1 MRVRARYA
9 PSPTGFFHV
18 GGARTALFNY
28 LYAKHTG
35 GDFILRIEDTDMA
48 RNVEGGI
55 ESQINNLEWMGI
67 KIDESVKNP
76 SKFGPYQ
83 QTQKLKRYQELAH
96 KLLQEGKAY
105 RCFCTKEELD
115 ANRQSAMSG
124 GQTPKYNRH
133 CLYLTKEEIQAK
145 LDAKVPFTIR
155 LKIEDNKNYE
165 WNDMIRGKVSVPA
178 SALTDPVIL
187 KSNGIPMYNFGVV
200 VDDHD
205 MQITHVL
212 RGEEHISNTPY
223 QIAIKNALGWEK
235 DPIEYGHLSVIVNES
250 GKKLSKRDQ
259 SLKQFIQDYQD
270 MGFIPEA
277 IVNFL
282 ALLGWAPSSNKEIMT
297 MDEMIKDFEIKKVS
311 KAPTFFDF
319 KKMLW
324 VGNKYFIAM
333 DEQKYLKFVDKF
345 IKVDFGQF
353 ADKKNDILLLFKKQV
368 SYAQELND
376 LITNTFLKPMDDS
389 KEFRMKFISDTW
401 QKTINA
407 FSQCIGKAGD
417 NITFDEAKAI
427 INQAKELSGNN
438 GQDLFMP
445 IRLAITG
452 AEHGPELNKIIS
464 ILGKKLI
471 KARLS
476 KVILYKGAK

>member
-1 MRVRARYA
+1 MKIRARYA

-28 LYAKHTG
+28 LYARHMG
-35 GDFILRIEDTDMA
+35 GDFILRIEDTDME

-55 ESQINNLEWMGI
+55 ESQITNLEWMGI

-76 SKFGPYQ
+76 GKFGPYQ

-115 ANRQSAMSG
+115 KNREAAMSG

-145 LDAKVPFTIR
+145 LDAKIPYTIR
-155 LKIEDNKNYE
+155 LKIDDNTTYE
-165 WNDMIRGKVSVPA
+165 WEDMIRGKISVPT

-223 QIAIKNALGWEK
+223 QIAIKNALGWK
-235 DPIEYGHLSVIVNES
+235 DDPIQYGHLSVIVNES
-250 GKKLSKRDQ
+250 GKKLSKRDKT
-259 SLKQFIQDYQD
+259 LKQFIQDYQD

-282 ALLGWAPSSNKEIMT
+282 ALLGWSPTNNQEIMS
-297 MDEMIKDFEIKKVS
+297 MDELIKNFDINKVS
-311 KAPTFFDF
+311 KAPTFFDYN
-319 KKMLW
+319 KMLW
-324 VGNKYFIAM
+324 VGNKYFVSI
-333 DEQKYLKFVDKF
+333 DDKKYLDFVSKF
-345 IKVDFGQF
+345 IKVDFKEF
-353 ADKKNDILLLFKKQV
+353 ADKKNDIILLFKKQV
-368 SYAQELND
+368 SYADQLNE
-376 LITNTFLKPMDDS
+376 LITNTFLKPFEAT
-389 KEFRMKFISDTW
+389 KEFRMKLANDVW
-401 QKTINA
+401 QKTLHAFSEYLGKAPDNINA
-407 FSQCIGKAGD
+407 D
-417 NITFDEAKAI
+417 
-427 INQAKELSGNN
+427 QAKDLINTVKEVSGNK

-452 AEHGPELNKIIS
+452 SEHGPELNKIIA
-464 ILGKKLI
+464 ILGKNTI
-471 KARLS
+471 KTRLS
-476 KVILYKGAK
+476 KVLLYK

>member
-1 MRVRARYA
+1 MKVRARYA

-35 GDFILRIEDTDMA
+35 GDFILRIEDTDTE

-76 SKFGPYQ
+76 GKFGPYQ
-83 QTQKLKRYQELAH
+83 QTQKLKRYQELAY
-96 KLLQEGKAY
+96 KLLEEGKAY

-115 ANRQSAMSG
+115 ANRKSAASG

-133 CLYLTKEEIQAK
+133 CLYLTKEEIQNK
-145 LDAKVPFTIR
+145 LDAKTPFTIR
-155 LKIEDNKNYE
+155 LKIEDNTE
-165 WNDMIRGKVSVPA
+165 FTWDDLIRGKISVPT

-223 QIAIKNALGWEK
+223 QIAIKNALGWNK
-235 DPIEYGHLSVIVNES
+235 DPISYGHLSVIVNES

-259 SLKQFIQDYQD
+259 TLKQFIQDYQD
-270 MGFIPEA
+270 MGFIPQA
-277 IVNFL
+277 ITNFL
-282 ALLGWAPSSNKEIMT
+282 ALLGWAPANNQEIMS
-297 MDEMIKDFEIKKVS
+297 MEEMIKNFEIKKVS

-319 KKMLW
+319 NKMLW
-324 VGNKYFIAM
+324 VGNKYFINM
-333 DEQKYLKFVDKF
+333 SEDDYLKFVDKF
-345 IKVDFGQF
+345 VTIDFGCF
-353 ADKKNDILLLFKKQV
+353 AQNKKDILLLFKKQI
-368 SYAQELND
+368 SYAQALNH
-376 LITNTFLKPMDDS
+376 LITETFLQQNQPAPELLTKLS
-389 KEFRMKFISDTW
+389 TEAW
-401 QKTINA
+401 QKTLKA
-407 FSQCIGKAGD
+407 FNDSLDKLND
-417 NITFDEAKAI
+417 NISFD
-427 INQAKELSGNN
+427 QAKDLINKVKDLSGNK
-438 GQDLFMP
+438 GQDLYMP

-452 AEHGPELNKIIS
+452 NEHGPELNKVIS
-464 ILGKKLI
+464 IFGKDKI
-471 KARLS
+471 KQRIT
-476 KVILYKGAK
+476 KVLLYK

>member
-1 MRVRARYA
+1 MKIRARYA

-28 LYAKHTG
+28 LYAKHMG
-35 GDFILRIEDTDMA
+35 GDFILRIEDTDTE

-76 SKFGPYQ
+76 GNFGPYQ
-83 QTQKLKRYQELAH
+83 QTQKLARYQELAN
-96 KLLQEGKAY
+96 KLLKEGKAY

-115 ANRQSAMSG
+115 KNREAAMSG

-133 CLYLTKEEIQAK
+133 CLYLTKEEIQKK
-145 LDAKVPFTIR
+145 LDAKIPFTIR
-155 LKIEDNKNYE
+155 LKIEDNTKFE
-165 WNDMIRGKVSVPA
+165 WDDLIRGKVSVPT

-223 QIAIKNALGWEK
+223 QIAIKNALGWK
-235 DPIEYGHLSVIVNES
+235 DDPIQYGHLSVIVNES
-250 GKKLSKRDQ
+250 GKKLSKRDKT
-259 SLKQFIQDYQD
+259 LKQFIQDYQD
-270 MGFIPEA
+270 MGFIPQA
-277 IVNFL
+277 IDNFL
-282 ALLGWAPSSNKEIMT
+282 ALLGWSPANNQEIMS
-297 MDEMIKDFEIKKVS
+297 MDEMIKNFDIHKVS

-324 VGNKYFIAM
+324 VGNKYFISIS
-333 DEQKYLKFVDKF
+333 DQDYLKFVDKF
-345 IKVDFGQF
+345 INVDFGQF
-353 ADKKNDILLLFKKQV
+353 ANKKQEILLLFKKQV
-368 SYAQELND
+368 AYAQQLNE
-376 LITNTFLKPMDDS
+376 LITQTFLTPMNFD
-389 KEFRMKFISDTW
+389 KEFRIKLANDTF
-401 QKTINA
+401 QKTLHA
-407 FSQCIGKAGD
+407 FSELLNKASD
-417 NITFDEAKAI
+417 SLTPDEAKDL
-427 INQAKELSGNN
+427 INKTKELSGNK
-438 GQDLFMP
+438 GPDLFMP

-452 AEHGPELNKIIS
+452 IEHGPELNKIIS
-464 ILGKKLI
+464 IIGKDLI
-471 KARLS
+471 KQRLS
-476 KVILYKGAK
+476 KVLLYK

>member
-9 PSPTGFFHV
+9 PSPTGYFHV

-28 LYAKHTG
+28 LFAKHMG
-35 GDFILRIEDTDMA
+35 GSFILRIEDTDTE

-55 ESQINNLEWMGI
+55 ESQIDNLEWMDI
-67 KIDESVKNP
+67 KIDESVRNP
-76 SKFGPYQ
+76 GEFGPYQ
-83 QTQKLKRYQELAH
+83 QTQKLERYKELAY
-96 KLLQEGKAY
+96 KLLDEGKAY

-133 CLYLTKEEIQAK
+133 CLHLTKEEIQAK

-155 LKIEDNKNYE
+155 LKIEDNIDYSWE
-165 WNDMIRGKVSVPA
+165 DMIRGKVTVPA

-223 QIAIKNALGWEK
+223 QLAIKKALGWEK
-235 DPIEYGHLSVIVNES
+235 DDIHYGHLSVIVNEQ
-250 GKKLSKRDQ
+250 GKKLSKRDKT
-259 SLKQFIQDYQD
+259 LKQFISDYKE

-277 IVNFL
+277 IDNFL
-282 ALLGWAPSSNKEIMT
+282 ALLGWAPSNNKEIMSLS
-297 MDEMIKDFEIKKVS
+297 EMIQVFDINKVS
-311 KAPTFFDF
+311 KAPTFFDY

-324 VGNKYFIAM
+324 VGNKYFIAC
-333 DEQKYLKFVDKF
+333 DDNKYLTFVKKF
-345 IKVDFGQF
+345 INLDFGQF
-353 ADKKNDILLLFKKQV
+353 KNKEDDILLLFKKQI
-368 SYAQELND
+368 SYAQELNQLVTD
-376 LITNTFLKPMDDS
+376 TFLKPIDTS
-389 KEFRMKFISDTW
+389 KEFRMTLANDVW
-401 QKTINA
+401 QKTLHA
-407 FSQCIGKAGD
+407 FSNTISKAGD
-417 NITFDEAKAI
+417 DITPD
-427 INQAKELSGNN
+427 QAKDMIKQTQTLSGNK

-452 AEHGPELNKIIS
+452 SEHGPELNKIIA
-464 ILGKKLI
+464 ILGKATI
-471 KARLS
+471 HQRLS
-476 KVILYKGAK
+476 KVLLFK

>member
-1 MRVRARYA
+1 MKIRARYA

-28 LYAKHTG
+28 LYARHMG
-35 GDFILRIEDTDMA
+35 GDFILRIEDTDME

-55 ESQINNLEWMGI
+55 ESQITNLEWMGI
-67 KIDESVKNP
+67 KIDESAKNP
-76 SKFGPYQ
+76 GKFGPYQ

-115 ANRQSAMSG
+115 KNREAAMSG

-145 LDAKVPFTIR
+145 LDAKIPYTIR
-155 LKIEDNKNYE
+155 LKIDDNTTYE
-165 WNDMIRGKVSVPA
+165 WEDMIRGKISVPT

-223 QIAIKNALGWEK
+223 QIAIKNALGWK
-235 DPIEYGHLSVIVNES
+235 DDPIQYGHLSVIVNES
-250 GKKLSKRDQ
+250 GKKLSKRDKT
-259 SLKQFIQDYQD
+259 LKQFIQDYQD

-282 ALLGWAPSSNKEIMT
+282 ALLGWSPTNNQEIMS
-297 MDEMIKDFEIKKVS
+297 MDELIKNFDINKVS
-311 KAPTFFDF
+311 KAPTFFDYN
-319 KKMLW
+319 KMLW
-324 VGNKYFIAM
+324 VGNKYFVSI
-333 DEQKYLKFVDKF
+333 DDKRYLDFVSKF
-345 IKVDFGQF
+345 IKVDFKEF
-353 ADKKNDILLLFKKQV
+353 ADKKNDIILLFKKQV
-368 SYAQELND
+368 SYADQLNE
-376 LITNTFLKPMDDS
+376 LITNTFLKPFEAT
-389 KEFRMKFISDTW
+389 KEFRMKLANDVW
-401 QKTINA
+401 QKTLHAFSEYLGKAPDNINA
-407 FSQCIGKAGD
+407 D
-417 NITFDEAKAI
+417 
-427 INQAKELSGNN
+427 QAKDLINKVKEVSGNK

-452 AEHGPELNKIIS
+452 SEHGPELNKIIA
-464 ILGKKLI
+464 ILGKNTI
-471 KARLS
+471 KTRLS
-476 KVILYKGAK
+476 KVLLYK

>member
-1 MRVRARYA
+1 MKVRARYA

-28 LYAKHTG
+28 LYARHMG
-35 GDFILRIEDTDMA
+35 GDFILRIEDTDME

-55 ESQINNLEWMGI
+55 ESQITNLEWMGI
-67 KIDESVKNP
+67 KIDESAKNP
-76 SKFGPYQ
+76 GKFGPYQ

-115 ANRQSAMSG
+115 KNREAAMSG

-145 LDAKVPFTIR
+145 LDAKIPYTIR
-155 LKIEDNKNYE
+155 LKIDDNTTYE
-165 WNDMIRGKVSVPA
+165 WEDMIRGKISVPT

-223 QIAIKNALGWEK
+223 QIAIKNALGWK
-235 DPIEYGHLSVIVNES
+235 DDPIQYGHLSVIVNES
-250 GKKLSKRDQ
+250 GKKLSKRDKT
-259 SLKQFIQDYQD
+259 LKQFIQDYQD

-282 ALLGWAPSSNKEIMT
+282 ALLGWSPTNNQEIMS
-297 MDEMIKDFEIKKVS
+297 MDELIKNFDINKVS
-311 KAPTFFDF
+311 KAPTFFDYN
-319 KKMLW
+319 KMLW
-324 VGNKYFIAM
+324 VGNKYFVSI
-333 DEQKYLKFVDKF
+333 DDKRYLDFVSKF
-345 IKVDFGQF
+345 IKVDFKEF
-353 ADKKNDILLLFKKQV
+353 ADKKNDIILLFKKQV
-368 SYAQELND
+368 SYADQLNE
-376 LITNTFLKPMDDS
+376 LITNTFLKPFEAT
-389 KEFRMKFISDTW
+389 KEFRMKLANDVW
-401 QKTINA
+401 QKTLHAFSEYLGKAPDNINA
-407 FSQCIGKAGD
+407 D
-417 NITFDEAKAI
+417 
-427 INQAKELSGNN
+427 QAKDLINKVKEVSGNK

-452 AEHGPELNKIIS
+452 SEHGPELNKIIA
-464 ILGKKLI
+464 ILGKNTI
-471 KARLS
+471 KTRLS
-476 KVILYKGAK
+476 KVLLYK

>member
-1 MRVRARYA
+1 MKVRARYA

-28 LYAKHTG
+28 LYAKHMG
-35 GDFILRIEDTDMA
+35 GDFILRIEDTDTE

-76 SKFGPYQ
+76 GKFGPYQ
-83 QTQKLKRYQELAH
+83 QTQKLKRYQELAY
-96 KLLQEGKAY
+96 KLLEEGKAY

-115 ANRQSAMSG
+115 KNRESAMSS

-133 CLYLTKEEIQAK
+133 CLYLTKEEIQK
-145 LDAKVPFTIR
+145 KIDAKIPFTIR
-155 LKIEDNKNYE
+155 LKIDDNTTYE
-165 WNDMIRGKVSVPA
+165 WDDMIRGKISVPT
-178 SALTDPVIL
+178 SALTDPVLL

-223 QIAIKNALGWEK
+223 QIAIKKALGWEK
-235 DPIEYGHLSVIVNES
+235 DEIQYGHLSVIVNET
-250 GKKLSKRDQ
+250 GKKLSKRDKT
-259 SLKQFIQDYQD
+259 LKQFIQDYQE

-277 IVNFL
+277 IDNFL
-282 ALLGWAPSSNKEIMT
+282 ALLGWSPSNNKEIMS
-297 MDEMIKDFEIKKVS
+297 MDEMIQNFEIKKVS

-319 KKMLW
+319 NKMLW
-324 VGNKYFIAM
+324 VGNKYFVAVG
-333 DEQKYLKFVDKF
+333 DQKYLSFVDKF
-345 IKVDFGQF
+345 VTVDFGQF
-353 ADKKNDILLLFKKQV
+353 VNRKDDILLLFKKQIQ
-368 SYAQELND
+368 YAAQLNE
-376 LITNTFLKPMDDS
+376 LITNTFLKPMDTS
-389 KEFRMKFISDTW
+389 KEFRMKLSNDVY
-401 QKTINA
+401 QKTLHT
-407 FSQCIGKAGD
+407 FFELVCKGKD
-417 NITFDEAKAI
+417 EISFDEAKEL
-427 INQAKELSGNN
+427 INKTKELSGNK

-452 AEHGPELNKIIS
+452 IEHGPELNKIIS

-471 KARLS
+471 RERLT
-476 KVILYKGAK
+476 KVLLYK

>member
-28 LYAKHTG
+28 LYAKHMG
-35 GDFILRIEDTDMA
+35 GDFILRIEDTDTE

-76 SKFGPYQ
+76 GNYGPYQ
-83 QTQKLKRYQELAH
+83 QTQKLKRYQELAN

-115 ANRQSAMSG
+115 KNREAAMSG

-145 LDAKVPFTIR
+145 LDAKTPFTIR
-155 LKIEDNKNYE
+155 LKIDDNTTYE
-165 WNDMIRGKVSVPA
+165 WNDMIRGKVSVPT

-223 QIAIKNALGWEK
+223 QIAIKNALGWK
-235 DPIEYGHLSVIVNES
+235 DDPIQYGHLSVIVNES
-250 GKKLSKRDQ
+250 GKKLSKRDK

-270 MGFIPEA
+270 MGFLPEA
-277 IVNFL
+277 IDNFL
-282 ALLGWAPSSNKEIMT
+282 ALLGWAPTNNQEIMS
-297 MDEMIKDFEIKKVS
+297 MKEMIDNFDINKVS

-324 VGNKYFIAM
+324 VGNKYFIAL
-333 DEQKYLKFVDKF
+333 DDQKYLNFVNKFVT
-345 IKVDFGQF
+345 VDFGSF
-353 ADKKNDILLLFKKQV
+353 ANKKQDILLVFKKQI
-368 SYAQELND
+368 SYAQELNQ
-376 LITNTFLKPMDDS
+376 LITDNFLKPMDTS
-389 KEFRMKFISDTW
+389 KEFRMKLANDTW
-401 QKTINA
+401 QKTLHP
-407 FSQCIGKAGD
+407 FFECVCKGKD
-417 NITFDEAKAI
+417 EISFDEAKEL
-427 INQAKELSGNN
+427 INKTKELSGNK

-452 AEHGPELNKIIS
+452 NEHGPELNKIIS
-464 ILGKKLI
+464 ILGKKTI
-471 KARLS
+471 RERLS
-476 KVILYKGAK
+476 KVLLYK

>member
-1 MRVRARYA
+1 MKVRARYA

-28 LYAKHTG
+28 LYAKHMG
-35 GDFILRIEDTDMA
+35 GDFILRIEDTDTE

-76 SKFGPYQ
+76 GKFGPYQ
-83 QTQKLKRYQELAH
+83 QTQKLQRYQELAY
-96 KLLQEGKAY
+96 KLLDEGKAY

-115 ANRQSAMSG
+115 KNRESAKSS

-133 CLYLTKEEIQAK
+133 CLYLTKEEIQKK
-145 LDAKVPFTIR
+145 LDAKIPFTIR
-155 LKIEDNKNYE
+155 LKIEDNTTYE
-165 WNDMIRGKVSVPA
+165 WNDMVRGKVSVPT

-223 QIAIKNALGWEK
+223 QIAIKNALGWGK
-235 DPIEYGHLSVIVNES
+235 DEIQYGHLSVIVNET

-259 SLKQFIQDYQD
+259 SLKQFIQDYQE
-270 MGFIPEA
+270 MGFMPEA
-277 IVNFL
+277 IDNFL
-282 ALLGWAPSSNKEIMT
+282 ALLGWAPSNNKEIMS
-297 MDEMIKDFEIKKVS
+297 MDEMIQNFDIHKVS

-319 KKMLW
+319 NKMLW
-324 VGNKYFIAM
+324 VSNKYFVASE
-333 DEQKYLKFVDKF
+333 DQKYLSFVDKF
-345 IKVDFGQF
+345 VKVDFGKF
-353 ADKKNDILLLFKKQV
+353 VNRKNDILLLFKKQIQHA
-368 SYAQELND
+368 SQLNE
-376 LITNTFLKPMDDS
+376 LITNTFLKPMDTS
-389 KEFRMKFISDTW
+389 KEFRMKFTSDIY
-401 QKTINA
+401 QKTLHA
-407 FSQCIGKAGD
+407 FFELVCKGKD
-417 NITFDEAKAI
+417 DISFDEAKEL
-427 INQAKELSGNN
+427 INKTKELSGNK

-445 IRLAITG
+445 IRMAITG
-452 AEHGPELNKIIS
+452 SEHGPELNKIIS
-464 ILGKKLI
+464 ILGKQLI
-471 KARLS
+471 RERLT
-476 KVILYKGAK
+476 KVLLYK

>member
-1 MRVRARYA
+1 MKVRARYA

-28 LYAKHTG
+28 LYAKHMG
-35 GDFILRIEDTDMA
+35 GDFILRIEDTDTE

-55 ESQINNLEWMGI
+55 DSQINNLEWMGI

-76 SKFGPYQ
+76 GNYGPYQ
-83 QTQKLKRYQELAH
+83 QTQKLKRYQELAY

-115 ANRQSAMSG
+115 KNRAAAMSG

-155 LKIEDNKNYE
+155 LKIDDNTTYE
-165 WNDMIRGKVSVPA
+165 WDDMIRGKVSVPT
-178 SALTDPVIL
+178 SALTDPVLL

-223 QIAIKNALGWEK
+223 QIAIKNALGWK
-235 DPIEYGHLSVIVNES
+235 DDPIQYGHLSVIVNES
-250 GKKLSKRDQ
+250 GKKLSKRDK

-270 MGFIPEA
+270 MGFLPEA
-277 IVNFL
+277 IDNFL
-282 ALLGWAPSSNKEIMT
+282 ALLGWAPSNNKEIMS
-297 MDEMIKDFEIKKVS
+297 MKEMIDNFDIKKVS

-324 VGNKYFIAM
+324 VGNKYFIAL
-333 DEQKYLKFVDKF
+333 DDQNYLNFVNKFVT
-345 IKVDFGQF
+345 VDFGAF
-353 ADKKNDILLLFKKQV
+353 SEKKQDILLVFKKQI
-368 SYAQELND
+368 SYAQELNQ
-376 LITNTFLKPMDDS
+376 LITDNFLKPMDTS
-389 KEFRMKFISDTW
+389 KEFRIKLANDTW
-401 QKTINA
+401 QKTLHP
-407 FSQCIGKAGD
+407 FFECICKGKD
-417 NITFDEAKAI
+417 EISFDEAKEL
-427 INQAKELSGNN
+427 INKTKELSGNK

-452 AEHGPELNKIIS
+452 NEHGPELNKIIS
-464 ILGKKLI
+464 ILGKKTI
-471 KARLS
+471 RERLS
-476 KVILYKGAK
+476 KVLLYK

>member
-28 LYAKHTG
+28 LYAKHMG
-35 GDFILRIEDTDMA
+35 GDFILRIEDTDTE

-76 SKFGPYQ
+76 GNYGPYQ
-83 QTQKLKRYQELAH
+83 QTQKLKRYQELAN

-115 ANRQSAMSG
+115 KNREAAMSG

-145 LDAKVPFTIR
+145 LDAKTPFTIR
-155 LKIEDNKNYE
+155 LKIDDNTTYE
-165 WNDMIRGKVSVPA
+165 WNDMIRGKVSVPT

-223 QIAIKNALGWEK
+223 QIAIKNALGWK
-235 DPIEYGHLSVIVNES
+235 DDPIQYGHLSVIVNES
-250 GKKLSKRDQ
+250 GKKLSKRDK

-270 MGFIPEA
+270 MGFLPEA
-277 IVNFL
+277 IDNFL
-282 ALLGWAPSSNKEIMT
+282 ALLGWAPTNNQEIMS
-297 MDEMIKDFEIKKVS
+297 MKEMIDNFDINKVS

-324 VGNKYFIAM
+324 VGNKYFIAL
-333 DEQKYLKFVDKF
+333 DDQKYLNFVNKFVT
-345 IKVDFGQF
+345 VDFGSF
-353 ADKKNDILLLFKKQV
+353 ANKKQDILLVFKKQI
-368 SYAQELND
+368 SYAQELNQ
-376 LITNTFLKPMDDS
+376 LITDNFLKPMDTS
-389 KEFRMKFISDTW
+389 KEFRMKLANDTW
-401 QKTINA
+401 QKTLHP
-407 FSQCIGKAGD
+407 FFECICKGKD
-417 NITFDEAKAI
+417 EISFDEAKEL
-427 INQAKELSGNN
+427 INKTKELSGNK

-452 AEHGPELNKIIS
+452 NEHGPELNKIIS
-464 ILGKKLI
+464 ILGKKTI
-471 KARLS
+471 RERLS
-476 KVILYKGAK
+476 KVLLYK

>member
-28 LYAKHTG
+28 LYAKHMG
-35 GDFILRIEDTDMA
+35 GDFILRIEDTDTE

-76 SKFGPYQ
+76 GKFGPYQ
-83 QTQKLKRYQELAH
+83 QTQKLKRYQELAF
-96 KLLQEGKAY
+96 KLLEEGKAY

-115 ANRQSAMSG
+115 KNRNAAMSG

-145 LDAKVPFTIR
+145 LDAKTPFTIR
-155 LKIEDNKNYE
+155 LKIEDNTEYS
-165 WNDMIRGKVSVPA
+165 WDDMIRGKVSVPT

-223 QIAIKNALGWEK
+223 QIAIKNALGWK
-235 DPIEYGHLSVIVNES
+235 DDPIQYGHLSVIVNES
-250 GKKLSKRDQ
+250 GKKLSKRDK

-270 MGFIPEA
+270 MGFLPEA
-277 IVNFL
+277 IDNFL
-282 ALLGWAPSSNKEIMT
+282 ALLGWAPTNNKEIMS
-297 MDEMIKDFEIKKVS
+297 MDEMISNFDIKKVS

-324 VGNKYFIAM
+324 VGNKYFVAI
-333 DEQKYLKFVDKF
+333 DENKYLNFVNKFV
-345 IKVDFGQF
+345 KVDFANF
-353 ADKKNDILLLFKKQV
+353 ANRKNDIILMFKKQIA
-368 SYAQELND
+368 YAQELND
-376 LITNTFLKPMDDS
+376 LITNTFFKPMDSS
-389 KEFRMKFISDTW
+389 KEFRMKLANDVW
-401 QKTINA
+401 QKTLHA
-407 FSQCIGKAGD
+407 FSEQIGKSKD
-417 NITFDEAKAI
+417 EISFDEAKQI
-427 INQAKELSGNN
+427 IDLTKTLSGNK

-452 AEHGPELNKIIS
+452 SEHGPELNKIIS
-464 ILGKKLI
+464 ILGKQLI
-471 KARLS
+471 KERLS
-476 KVILYKGAK
+476 KVLLYK

>member
-1 MRVRARYA
+1 MKVRTRYA

-28 LYAKHTG
+28 LYAKHEN
-35 GDFILRIEDTDMA
+35 GDFILRIEDTDTA

-55 ESQINNLEWMGI
+55 ESQIDNLEWMDI

-76 SKFGPYQ
+76 GKFGPYQ
-83 QTQKLKRYQELAH
+83 QTHKLARYQELAN
-96 KLLQEGKAY
+96 KLLAEGKAY

-115 ANRQSAMSG
+115 AAREAASKA

-133 CLYLTKEEIQAK
+133 CLNLSKEEIQQK

-155 LKIEDNKNYE
+155 LKIEDNTE
-165 WNDMIRGKVSVPA
+165 IAWDDMIRGKISVPT

-223 QIAIKNALGWEK
+223 QIAIKNALGWGN
-235 DPIEYGHLSVIVNES
+235 DPIQYGHLSVIVNES
-250 GKKLSKRDQ
+250 GKKLSKRDS

-270 MGFIPEA
+270 MGFSPQA
-277 IVNFL
+277 IDNFL
-282 ALLGWAPSSNKEIMT
+282 ALLGWAPTTNKEIMSLE
-297 MDEMIKDFEIKKVS
+297 EMVKDFDIKRVS

-319 KKMLW
+319 NKMLW
-324 VGNKYFIAM
+324 FGNKYFIAL
-333 DEQKYLKFVDKF
+333 DDQAYLKFVDKF
-345 IKVDFGQF
+345 VTIDFKQY
-353 ADKKNDILLLFKKQV
+353 ANRKNDILLLFKKQIN
-368 SYAQELND
+368 YAKQLND
-376 LITNTFLKPMDDS
+376 LINETFLTERDVSDDLL
-389 KEFRMKFISDTW
+389 KQLANPAW
-401 QKTINA
+401 QKTLHA
-407 FSQCIGKAGD
+407 FHA
-417 NITFDEAKAI
+417 NLAKANDDISFDQAKDI
-427 INQAKELSGNN
+427 INTVKNESGNK

-452 AEHGPELNKIIS
+452 IEHGPELNKIIS
-464 ILGKKLI
+464 ILGKEKI
-471 KARLS
+471 AKKLS
-476 KVILYKGAK
+476 KVLLYK

>member
-9 PSPTGFFHV
+9 PSPTGYFHV

-28 LYAKHTG
+28 LYAKHMG
-35 GDFILRIEDTDMA
+35 GDFILRIEDTDTE

-67 KIDESVKNP
+67 EIDESVKNP
-76 SKFGPYQ
+76 GNYGPYQ
-83 QTQKLKRYQELAH
+83 QTQKLKRYQELAN

-115 ANRQSAMSG
+115 KNREAAMSG

-133 CLYLTKEEIQAK
+133 CLHLTKEEIQAK
-145 LDAKVPFTIR
+145 LDAKVPYTIR
-155 LKIEDNKNYE
+155 LKIEDNTE
-165 WNDMIRGKVSVPA
+165 FVWDDMIRGKVTVPT

-223 QIAIKNALGWEK
+223 QIAIKNALGWK
-235 DPIEYGHLSVIVNES
+235 DDPIQYGHLSVIVNES
-250 GKKLSKRDQ
+250 GKKLSKRDK

-270 MGFIPEA
+270 MGFLPEA
-277 IVNFL
+277 IDNFL
-282 ALLGWAPSSNKEIMT
+282 ALLGWSPSNNQEIMS
-297 MDEMIKDFEIKKVS
+297 MKEMIENFEIKKVS

-324 VGNKYFIAM
+324 VGNKYFIAL
-333 DEQKYLKFVDKF
+333 DEKKYLDFVAKFVN
-345 IKVDFGQF
+345 VDFGQF
-353 ADKKNDILLLFKKQV
+353 ANKKNDILLLFKKQI
-368 SYAQELND
+368 SYAQELNQ
-376 LITNTFLKPMDDS
+376 LITDTFLKPMDTS
-389 KEFRMKFISDTW
+389 KEFRMKLANDTW
-401 QKTINA
+401 QKTLHA
-407 FSQCIGKAGD
+407 FSQEICKGKD
-417 NITFDEAKAI
+417 EISFDEAKQI
-427 INQAKELSGNN
+427 IDKVKTLSGNK

-452 AEHGPELNKIIS
+452 SEHGPELNKIIS
-464 ILGKKLI
+464 ILGKQTI
-471 KARLS
+471 RDRLS
-476 KVILYKGAK
+476 KVLLFK

>member
-9 PSPTGFFHV
+9 PSPTGYFHV

-28 LYAKHTG
+28 LYVKHVG
-35 GDFILRIEDTDMA
+35 GDFILRIEDTDTE

-76 SKFGPYQ
+76 GKFGPYQ
-83 QTQKLKRYQELAH
+83 QTQKLKRYQELAY
-96 KLLQEGKAY
+96 KLLEEGKAY

-115 ANRQSAMSG
+115 KNRDLAKAE

-133 CLYLTKEEIQAK
+133 CLFLTKEEIQAK
-145 LDAKVPFTIR
+145 LDAKIPFTIR
-155 LKIEDNKNYE
+155 LKIDDNIQYE
-165 WNDMIRGKVSVPA
+165 WDDMIRGKISVPT

-223 QIAIKNALGWEK
+223 QIAIKNALGWK
-235 DPIEYGHLSVIVNES
+235 DDPIVYGHLSVIINES
-250 GKKLSKRDQ
+250 GKKLSKRDKT
-259 SLKQFIQDYQD
+259 LKQFIQDYQE

-282 ALLGWAPSSNKEIMT
+282 ALLGWSPSNNKEIMSL
-297 MDEMIKDFEIKKVS
+297 DEMIQNFDIKKVS

-319 KKMLW
+319 NKMLW

-333 DEQKYLKFVDKF
+333 DEAKYLEFIQKF
-345 IKVDFGQF
+345 ITIDFGKF
-353 ADKKNDILLLFKKQV
+353 ANRKNDILLLYKKQIQ
-368 SYAQELND
+368 YAAQLND
-376 LITNTFLKPMDDS
+376 LITSTFLKPIDES
-389 KEFRMKFISDTW
+389 KEFKEKLSNDKW
-401 QKTINA
+401 QKTLHA
-407 FSQCIGKAGD
+407 FADCLNKASD
-417 NITFDEAKAI
+417 NISYDDAKAL
-427 INQAKELSGNN
+427 INQTKALSGNN
-438 GQDLFMP
+438 GPDLYMP
-445 IRLAITG
+445 IRLAATSL
-452 AEHGPELNKIIS
+452 EHGPELNKIIS
-464 ILGKKLI
+464 ILGKELI
-471 KARLS
+471 KDRLN
-476 KVILYKGAK
+476 KVLLYK

>member
-1 MRVRARYA
+1 MRIRARYA

-28 LYAKHTG
+28 LYVRHMG
-35 GDFILRIEDTDMA
+35 GDFVLRIEDTDME

-55 ESQINNLEWMGI
+55 ESQITNLEWMGI

-76 SKFGPYQ
+76 GKFGPYQ

-115 ANRQSAMSG
+115 KNREAAMSG

-145 LDAKVPFTIR
+145 LDAKVPYTIR
-155 LKIEDNKNYE
+155 LKIDDNTTYE
-165 WNDMIRGKVSVPA
+165 WEDMIRGKISVPT

-223 QIAIKNALGWEK
+223 QIAIKNALGWK
-235 DPIEYGHLSVIVNES
+235 DDPIQYGHLSVIVNES
-250 GKKLSKRDQ
+250 GKKLSKRDKT
-259 SLKQFIQDYQD
+259 LKQFIQDYQD

-282 ALLGWAPSSNKEIMT
+282 ALLGWSPTNNQEIMS
-297 MDEMIKDFEIKKVS
+297 MDELIKNFDINKVS
-311 KAPTFFDF
+311 KAPTFFDYN
-319 KKMLW
+319 KMLW
-324 VGNKYFIAM
+324 VGNKYFIGI
-333 DEQKYLKFVDKF
+333 DDKKYLDFVTKF
-345 IKVDFGQF
+345 INIDFKEF
-353 ADKKNDILLLFKKQV
+353 ADKKNDIILLFKKQV
-368 SYAQELND
+368 SYAQQLNE
-376 LITNTFLKPMDDS
+376 LITNTFLKPFEAT
-389 KEFRMKFISDTW
+389 KEFRMKLANDVW
-401 QKTINA
+401 QKTLHAFSEHLGKAPDNINA
-407 FSQCIGKAGD
+407 D
-417 NITFDEAKAI
+417 
-427 INQAKELSGNN
+427 QAKDLINKVKEVSGNK

-452 AEHGPELNKIIS
+452 SEHGPELNKIIA
-464 ILGKKLI
+464 ILGKNTI
-471 KARLS
+471 KTRLS
-476 KVILYKGAK
+476 KVLLYK

>member
-35 GDFILRIEDTDMA
+35 GDFVLRIEDTDTE

-76 SKFGPYQ
+76 GKFGPYQ
-83 QTQKLKRYQELAH
+83 QTQKLKRYQELAY
-96 KLLQEGKAY
+96 KLLEEGKAY
-105 RCFCTKEELD
+105 RCFCTKEDLD
-115 ANRQSAMSG
+115 KNRASAMSS

-133 CLYLTKEEIQAK
+133 CLYLTKEEIQKK
-145 LDAKVPFTIR
+145 LDAKIPFTIR
-155 LKIEDNKNYE
+155 LKIDDNTTYE
-165 WNDMIRGKVSVPA
+165 WDDMIRGKISVPT

-223 QIAIKNALGWEK
+223 QIAIKNALGWDK
-235 DPIEYGHLSVIVNES
+235 DPIQYGHLSVIVNES
-250 GKKLSKRDQ
+250 GKKLSKRDKT
-259 SLKQFIQDYQD
+259 LKQFIQDYQE
-270 MGFIPEA
+270 MGFMPEA
-277 IVNFL
+277 IDNFL
-282 ALLGWAPSSNKEIMT
+282 ALLGWAPSNNKEIMN
-297 MDEMIKDFEIKKVS
+297 MDEMIQNFDIKKVS

-319 KKMLW
+319 NKMLW
-324 VGNKYFIAM
+324 VSNKYFVASG
-333 DEQKYLKFVDKF
+333 DQKYLSFVEKFV
-345 IKVDFGQF
+345 KVDFGQF
-353 ADKKNDILLLFKKQV
+353 ANRKNDILLLFKKQIQ
-368 SYAQELND
+368 YASQLND
-376 LITNTFLKPMDDS
+376 LITTTFLKPLDTS
-389 KEFRMKFISDTW
+389 KEFRMKFTNDVW
-401 QKTINA
+401 QKTLHA
-407 FSQCIGKAGD
+407 FFELVCKGKD
-417 NITFDEAKAI
+417 EISFDEAKQLI
-427 INQAKELSGNN
+427 DKTKELSGNK

-452 AEHGPELNKIIS
+452 IEHGPELNKIIS
-464 ILGKKLI
+464 ILGKQLI
-471 KARLS
+471 RERLS
-476 KVILYKGAK
+476 KVLLYK

>member
-1 MRVRARYA
+1 MKVRTRYA

-28 LYAKHTG
+28 LYAKHHG
-35 GDFILRIEDTDMA
+35 GEYILRIEDTDTE

-55 ESQINNLEWMGI
+55 ESQTDNLEWMGI

-76 SKFGPYQ
+76 GPYGPYQ
-83 QTQKLKRYQELAH
+83 QTHKLPRYQELA
-96 KLLQEGKAY
+96 KQLLETGKAY

-115 ANRQSAMSG
+115 ANRNAAAEA

-145 LDAKVPFTIR
+145 LDAGVPYTIR
-155 LKIEDNKNYE
+155 LKIQDNTDIA
-165 WNDMIRGKVSVPA
+165 WDDLIRGRISVPT

-205 MQITHVL
+205 MKITHVL

-223 QIAIKNALGWEK
+223 QIAIKNALGWG
-235 DPIEYGHLSVIVNES
+235 DDDIRYGHLSVIVNET
-250 GKKLSKRDQ
+250 GKKLSKRDK

-270 MGFIPEA
+270 MGFLPEA
-277 IVNFL
+277 IDNFL
-282 ALLGWAPSSNKEIMT
+282 ALLGWAPSTNKEILT
-297 MDEMIKDFEIKKVS
+297 MDEMIADFDMRRVS

-324 VGNKYFIAM
+324 VGNKYFISM
-333 DEQKYLKFVDKF
+333 DTDKYLEFVRKFVT
-345 IKVDFGQF
+345 IDF
-353 ADKKNDILLLFKKQV
+353 KEYEPHKNEILLLFKKQI
-368 SYAQELND
+368 SHASELNG
-376 LITNTFLKPMDDS
+376 LIQHLFFNDNRPSEDEKQKLC
-389 KEFRMKFISDTW
+389 SDVW
-401 QKTINA
+401 QKTLHS
-407 FSQCIGKAGD
+407 FKANLSKAESLTAD
-417 NITFDEAKAI
+417 DAKNI
-427 INQAKELSGNN
+427 INIVKEESGNK
-438 GQDLFMP
+438 GPDLFMP

-452 AEHGPELNKIIS
+452 IEHGPELNKIIS
-464 ILGKKLI
+464 ILGKEKVLRRVESYLI
-471 KARLS
+471 YGNIK
-476 KVILYKGAK
+476 

>member
-1 MRVRARYA
+1 MRIRARYA

-28 LYAKHTG
+28 LYAKHMG
-35 GDFILRIEDTDMA
+35 GDFILRIEDTDTE

-76 SKFGPYQ
+76 GKFGPYQ
-83 QTQKLKRYQELAH
+83 QTQKLKRYQELAF
-96 KLLQEGKAY
+96 KLLEEGKAY

-115 ANRQSAMSG
+115 KNRNAAMSG

-145 LDAKVPFTIR
+145 LDAKIPFTIR
-155 LKIEDNKNYE
+155 LKIEDNTVYS
-165 WNDMIRGKVSVPA
+165 WDDLIRGKVSVPT

-223 QIAIKNALGWEK
+223 QIAIKNALGWK
-235 DPIEYGHLSVIVNES
+235 DDPIQYGHLSVIVNES
-250 GKKLSKRDQ
+250 GKKLSKRDKT
-259 SLKQFIQDYQD
+259 LKQFIQDYQD
-270 MGFIPEA
+270 MGFLPEA
-277 IVNFL
+277 IDNFL
-282 ALLGWAPSSNKEIMT
+282 ALLGWAPSNNKEIMS
-297 MDEMIKDFEIKKVS
+297 MEEMVANFEIKKVS

-319 KKMLW
+319 KKMMW
-324 VGNKYFIAM
+324 VGNKYFIAI
-333 DEQKYLKFVDKF
+333 DDNKYLNFVNKF
-345 IKVDFGQF
+345 ITINFGEF
-353 ADKKNDILLLFKKQV
+353 ENRKNDIILMFKKQI

-376 LITNTFLKPMDDS
+376 LITNTFFKPMDSS
-389 KEFRMKFISDTW
+389 KEFRMKLANDVW
-401 QKTINA
+401 QKTLHA
-407 FSQCIGKAGD
+407 FSELIGKSKD
-417 NITFDEAKAI
+417 EISFDEAKQI
-427 INQAKELSGNN
+427 IDQTKTLSGNK

-452 AEHGPELNKIIS
+452 SEHGPELNKIIS
-464 ILGKKLI
+464 ILGKNLI
-471 KARLS
+471 KERLS
-476 KVILYKGAK
+476 KVLLYK